1 MAMAAV
7 KQNTNGAAAYDLYR
21 YSSAAPKMPPVQTQ
35 EPQIQ
40 TRTRTQSAP
49 AGNPV
54 MNALFLMAALMGMIL
69 IIFSNARLNESGNA
83 VAALQSRLSTLQEEQ
98 ARLQSEYEKS
108 VDLAAIETK
117 ATTELGMSRPVSGQ
131 TVYLSLSGEDRG
143 EVLNVKNGFFGRA
156 ANSVSEAFSSLGE
169 YLS

>member
-7 KQNTNGAAAYDLYR
+7 KRNTNGAAAYDLYR
-21 YSSAAPKMPPVQTQ
+21 YSSAARRMPPAQAPETEV
-35 EPQIQ
+35 
-40 TRTRTQSAP
+40 RTRTQAAPVRSSAL
-49 AGNPV
+49 

-83 VAALQSRLSTLQEEQ
+83 VIVLENRLADLQEEQ
-98 ARLQSEYEKS
+98 MRLQSEYEKS
-108 VDLAAIETK
+108 VDLAAIEAV

-131 TVYLSLSGEDRG
+131 TVYINLSGEDRG
-143 EVLNVKNGFFGRA
+143 EVLQAKQGLFGRA
-156 ANSVSEAFSSLGE
+156 AKSVSEAFSSLGE